1 MNHTTGVPGK
11 RGHSRRLRFW
21 KALDR
26 PGIRGIGQ
34 ELLCGVLALVL
45 STAATGS
52 LPLPLYLGFLLS
64 LDGDRGALAGAI
76 GCSIS
81 AALFWQEQAF
91 IQLLAGTVAGLF
103 AIALFSGTKLRKEL
117 WFSVVLAAGITGAM
131 GLTFLL
137 AGTSLTTKDLWNC
150 LVQTVAAAG
159 AAWAFGS
166 LSRQRTRLMEAAGA
180 GMLCLALCQML
191 VFDILDVGIAAGA
204 FFVCMTG
211 DLNTALLCGLGID
224 LARITAV
231 PVTPILALSIL
242 TAGKRNSLL
251 PRLAPAIWA
260 FPLMYIAEVFD
271 PVVPLGLFVGCLL
284 ALPLPK
290 KRMLPTDP
298 GTPEAPD
305 TGARLE
311 IAAEALGYIGDI
323 LEGRERE
330 TEEEDFIPER
340 VASRVCNGCS
350 RKGQCDDLLCQ
361 AIPALLEKAVL
372 SPGDIPRELRE
383 HCPRTKEL
391 AQAMTAALRD
401 LRVRRQYR
409 FRRREEETALCRQY
423 RSLSDYLRR
432 TAGELERPL
441 RASVTRYR
449 VELGTAAMG
458 KFGLQASGDKG
469 AHFHGPGNRYYVILC
484 DGMGSGLGAAR
495 ESESALKVLTG
506 MLQAGLPPETAME
519 TLNDLYVL
527 RETGGFSTV
536 DLLEL
541 HLDTG
546 KAQLYKWGAAP
557 SYLKYRAT
565 ARAMGTAAPPP
576 GISVASGHGPEK
588 LGFPMQR
595 GEILVL
601 VSDGLVSDELKG
613 RIASLPGHDPKALAE
628 ALLEGTG
635 HMQDDCTAVAVR
647 LTPLMAK

>member
-11 RGHSRRLRFW
+11 RSSSRQFAFM
-21 KALDR
+21 KVLDR
-26 PGIRGIGQ
+26 PVIRGIGQ
-34 ELLCGVLALVL
+34 ELLCGGLALVL
-45 STAATGS
+45 ATAAAGS

-117 WFSVVLAAGITGAM
+117 WFSVVLAAGITGAI

-137 AGTSLTTKDLWNC
+137 AGTAVTTKDLWNC
-150 LVQTVAAAG
+150 LVQTGAAAG
-159 AAWAFGS
+159 SAWVFGS

-191 VFDILDVGIAAGA
+191 VFDILDIGIAAGA

-211 DLNTALLCGLGID
+211 DLSTALLCGLGID
-224 LARITAV
+224 LARITV
-231 PVTPILALSIL
+231 LPVTPILALSIL

-251 PRLAPAIWA
+251 PKLAPAVWA
-260 FPLMYIAEVFD
+260 FPLMFISGGFD

-290 KRMLPTDP
+290 KRLTPTEP
-298 GTPEAPD
+298 GTPEAPA

-323 LEGRERE
+323 LEGRDRE
-330 TEEEDFIPER
+330 TEEENFIPER
-340 VASRVCNGCS
+340 VANRVCSGCDQN
-350 RKGQCDDLLCQ
+350 GQCTNLLRQ
-361 AIPALLEKAVL
+361 SLRALPEKTIL

-383 HCPRTKEL
+383 HCSRSKEL
-391 AQAMTAALRD
+391 AQAMAAAGRD

-409 FRRREEETALCRQY
+409 FRLKEEETALCRQY
-423 RSLSDYLRR
+423 RCLSDYLRR

-441 RASVTRYR
+441 RASAARYR

-469 AHFHGPGNRYYVILC
+469 AHFHGTGNRYYVILC

-506 MLQAGLPPETAME
+506 MLQAGLPPEAAME

-546 KAQLYKWGAAP
+546 RARLYKWGAAP
-557 SYLKYRAT
+557 SFLKYRAT

-576 GISVASGHGPEK
+576 GISVASAHGPEK
-588 LGFPMQR
+588 LDFPMQR

-601 VSDGLVSDELKG
+601 VSDGLVSDELKR

-628 ALLEGTG
+628 ALLEDSD

-647 LTPLMAK
+647 LTPLMTE